1 MILLLLFL
9 IATGTRT
16 VDSKEFRSE
25 QFQRVYKYLKRHES
39 NMPVDR
45 FTYIHNPESVA
56 ENPVESLRLYLKYVK
71 TIVILYDCSALV
83 TVV

>member
-1 MILLLLFL
+1 M
-9 IATGTRT
+9 
-16 VDSKEFRSE
+16 DSKEFRSE
-25 QFQRVYKYLKRHES
+25 QFQCVYEYLKRHAS

-56 ENPVESLRLYLKYVK
+56 ENPVESLRLYLKYVR